1 MCWRIE
7 YLVSL
12 LNTQYLLSLRPD
24 TSALSNK
31 YLYNDKELQ
40 DEMGLN
46 GYDYGARMYDPTV
59 VKTEA
64 TLLTLSMT
72 WLSSF

>member
-1 MCWRIE
+1 
-7 YLVSL
+7 
-12 LNTQYLLSLRPD
+12 
-24 TSALSNK
+24 
-31 YLYNDKELQ
+31 
-40 DEMGLN
+40 MGLN

-72 WLSSF
+72 